1 MLQKLPKT
9 CTERDHLKK
18 RRVINADHRD
28 NLSLKLILLNFI
40 EWDLNGHIRKMWTNT
55 EIYFWIFLV
64 RLLLVF
70 QQQADLQL
78 VVLGAWCWAH
88 TRLDGECLFLYLKME
103 RESQVSTPT
112 FRGRI
117 IAVMGSN
124 LLDHKISGLV
134 GGAEYGIVEFG
145 WLLCKISDFYQEYYG
160 TVKGPIK
167 FYALF
172 SESKTCN

>member
-1 MLQKLPKT
+1 
-9 CTERDHLKK
+9 
-18 RRVINADHRD
+18 
-28 NLSLKLILLNFI
+28 
-40 EWDLNGHIRKMWTNT
+40 
-55 EIYFWIFLV
+55 
-64 RLLLVF
+64 
-70 QQQADLQL
+70 
-78 VVLGAWCWAH
+78 
-88 TRLDGECLFLYLKME
+88 
-103 RESQVSTPT
+103 
-112 FRGRI
+112 
-117 IAVMGSN
+117 MGSN